1 MARSVFS
8 FVVFLLLALPHAA
21 GAATAK
27 LDATLAARATA
38 PRGVSRVIITTADG
52 TNVAA
57 VIRKAGGIVG
67 RRLAAVDGQVA
78 LLPDSVLLKLAEH
91 PQVLS
96 IAIDRPIAGAMERT
110 AATVGAD
117 WVRES
122 LGFDGS
128 GVGVAII
135 DSGVT
140 NWHDDL
146 AAERVRH
153 FVDFVSNLP
162 VAHDG
167 YGHGTHVAG
176 IIAGSGY
183 DSSGARR
190 GIAPGANLVVLK
202 VLDAAGDGHISDV
215 IAAIDHAIEQRDR
228 FNIRIINLSVAAG
241 VYESYRTDPLTLAAK
256 RAADAGIIVVTA
268 AGNHGRGSRG
278 QVQHGG
284 ISSPGNAPW
293 VLTVGATNHQKTVTR
308 GDDTIAPFSSR
319 GPTLIDRGMKPDV
332 LAPGVGIESLADPG
346 STLFNSHP
354 EARLHGSIDTATP
367 PYFSLTGTSMAAPVV
382 AGTIALMLEAN
393 PSLTPNLVKAILH
406 YTAER
411 RARVELAAQGAGV
424 LNARGAVQLAAT
436 LAGHDEPISDPTAWS
451 RHILWGNHRMRGGVL
466 TIDGTAWREDV
477 VWGASTTPEGDA
489 ITWGRRAGGDDTW
502 GTRSAEPLDE
512 ELDDYNTDAAAA
524 FFEDALQNVAWAA
537 SDESGAR
544 HVEHPRM
551 PAITSSERRRKDAL
565 TP

>member
-1 MARSVFS
+1 MARSVLT
-8 FVVFLLLALPHAA
+8 FVVLVLLALPHVAIA
-21 GAATAK
+21 GPAK
-27 LDATLAARATA
+27 LDATLALRAAA
-38 PRGVSRVIITTADG
+38 PRGMSRVIVTTAHG
-52 TNVAA
+52 ATVAA
-57 VIRKAGGIVG
+57 AIRKAGGTLG

-78 LLPDSVLLKLAEH
+78 LLPDAALLKLAEL
-91 PQVLS
+91 PQILS
-96 IAIDRPIAGAMERT
+96 MAIDRPIAGAMERT
-110 AATVGAD
+110 AATIGAD

-215 IAAIDHAIEQRDR
+215 IAAIDHAIGQRDR

-256 RAADAGIIVVTA
+256 RATDAGIIVVTA

-278 QVQHGG
+278 QLQHGG

-293 VLTVGATNHQKTVTR
+293 VLTVGATNHQKTAAR

-346 STLFNSHP
+346 STLFTSHP
-354 EARLHGSIDTATP
+354 EARLQGSIDTASA

-411 RARVELAAQGAGV
+411 RTRVELAAQGAGFV
-424 LNARGAVQLAAT
+424 NARGAVQLAAA
-436 LAGHDEPISDPTAWS
+436 LGGSDEPISDPTTWS
-451 RHILWGNHRMRGGVL
+451 RQILWGNHRIRGGVL
-466 TIDGTAWREDV
+466 TIDGTAWGEDV
-477 VWGASTTPEGDA
+477 VWGASATPEGDA
-489 ITWGRRAGGDDTW
+489 ITWGRRADGDDTW
-502 GTRSAEPLDE
+502 GSRGAEPLDQD
-512 ELDDYNTDAAAA
+512 LDDYNTDAAAA
-524 FFEDALQNVAWAA
+524 FFEEAQQHLAWAA
-537 SDESGAR
+537 ADESGAR
-544 HVEHPRM
+544 HNERPWM
-551 PAITSSERRRKDAL
+551 PAITSGERRRTGTLAS
-565 TP
+565 

>member
-1 MARSVFS
+1 
-8 FVVFLLLALPHAA
+8 
-21 GAATAK
+21 
-27 LDATLAARATA
+27 
-38 PRGVSRVIITTADG
+38 
-52 TNVAA
+52 
-57 VIRKAGGIVG
+57 VG
-67 RRLAAVDGQVA
+67 GQVA
-78 LLPDSVLLKLAEH
+78 LVPDAALLKLASDPE
-91 PQVLS
+91 VTALT
-96 IAIDRPIAGAMERT
+96 IDRPVAGAMSRT

-117 WVRES
+117 WVRDS

-146 AAERVRH
+146 AAERIRH
-153 FVDFVSNLP
+153 FVDFVSSLP

-183 DSSGARR
+183 DSNGARR

-202 VLDAAGDGHISDV
+202 VLDASGDGHISDV

-228 FNIRIINLSVAAG
+228 LNIRVINLSVAAG

-256 RAADAGIIVVTA
+256 RATDAGIIVVTA

-293 VLTVGATNHQKTVTR
+293 VLTVGASNHQKTTVR
-308 GDDTIAPFSSR
+308 ADDTVATFSSR
-319 GPTLIDRGMKPDV
+319 GPTLIDRAMKPDL

-346 STLFNSHP
+346 STLYMKHP
-354 EARLHGSIDTATP
+354 DARIAGSVDTASA
-367 PYFSLTGTSMAAPVV
+367 PYLSLMGTSMSAPVV
-382 AGTIALMLEAN
+382 AGTIALMLDAN

-411 RARVELAAQGAGV
+411 RRGVELAAQGAGL

-436 LAGHDEPISDPTAWS
+436 LAGSDETINDPTPWS
-451 RHILWGNHRMRGGVL
+451 RQILWGNQRIRGGVI
-466 TIDGTAWREDV
+466 TSDASAWNLDV
-477 VWGASTTPEGDA
+477 AWGAPSTPEGQP
-489 ITWGRRAGGDDTW
+489 ITWGRLAESDAPW
-502 GTRSAEPLDE
+502 GTRGAER
-512 ELDDYNTDAAAA
+512 LDDDLAAYDTDAAAA
-524 FFEDALQNVAWAA
+524 FFDEEAALQQMAWAA
-537 SDESGAR
+537 SNGAGTR
-544 HVEHPRM
+544 PAVHPWM
-551 PAITSSERRRKDAL
+551 PALSYAERRRKDAL
-565 TP
+565 IP